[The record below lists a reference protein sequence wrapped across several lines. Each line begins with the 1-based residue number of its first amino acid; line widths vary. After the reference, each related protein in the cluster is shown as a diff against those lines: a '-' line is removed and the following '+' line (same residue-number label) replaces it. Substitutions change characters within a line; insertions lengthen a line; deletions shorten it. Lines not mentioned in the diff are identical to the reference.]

1 MLGIAQ
7 LQCAILICVLC
18 HTCSTAACSCRCN
31 RCTIML
37 RATCNMRICVLTWF
51 WMHDCTVQ
59 ILLHTFCTIII
70 CIALCYMCSICS
82 ACWQGRGAAQMQ
94 ILLMQQSKRICRCKC
109 NCSPGTSTYLVIHHF
124 LARQAGLA
132 PLRTVHS
139 LALLTA
145 PWVPRLQLNCCIQR
159 YSACLPAIL
168 APNHRHFSSTY
179 LGSLDNQHVCG
190 LFCHT

>member
-1 MLGIAQ
+1 MC
-7 LQCAILICVLC
+7 CAIHAVPHAAAGATDARLC
-18 HTCSTAACSCRCN
+18 FVQH
-31 RCTIML
+31 
-37 RATCNMRICVLTWF
+37 ATCKFMLSHNF
-51 WMHDCTVQ
+51 ECT
-59 ILLHTFCTIII
+59 
-70 CIALCYMCSICS
+70 IALCKFCKFCSVLFVPLLFALHCVACAAFAVLVDKAGVLHKCKFCS
-82 ACWQGRGAAQMQ
+82 C
-94 ILLMQQSKRICRCKC
+94 SKANVFADAKC
-109 NCSPGTSTYLVIHHF
+109 NCSPGTSTYLVIRHF
-124 LARQAGLA
+124 LAQQSGLA

-139 LALLTA
+139 LVLLTA